1 MTPDRLE
8 KDLRGLTAPASTE
21 ARERTIAAARAEVAD
36 REGPERSARPAGRR
50 ALGAVLATVVL
61 AGALLTPPGRSAS
74 AWVGELVGI
83 GEVGGSPTLEDHGFE
98 ETSRGVVIANGR
110 APDGTRYEWV
120 VYDCEVDLREEGLAT
135 RFEGFG
141 MALEWPDAKGRE
153 GGGGCEEAEGAPVRD
168 HDLGGTHVQIVPSQF
183 KGVAEPDLSVSGT
196 TGTRV
201 HRVRVVYTD
210 TTGAEHDLDVDFE
223 RVPAE
228 LRERVGRNTPAG
240 TFVAFVP
247 GDWAAR
253 DDVEA
258 RLDLR
263 ALLGTGKLELG
274 DFARRE
280 RQQAREAMRACQVH
294 APDPWSQPLP
304 ENPDP
309 ETVERIMRPH
319 RECMDERM
327 PPSPVTMIAYD
338 EQGRE
343 LERREEPLVLPPRA
357 AIETLP
363 RGPRPWDK
371 RPTDSDESTD
381 QVVLAAGRAPE
392 GARYE
397 WFVER
402 TADEDGVVV
411 GVCTTVWWPRY
422 MQAGAHGACGPQ
434 VPPETAYGRRRPE
447 EVMARPYGFLD
458 AAEPATEHFML
469 SGYARSRVERV
480 RLVWDG
486 GRREAPVDLV
496 HVTGEKVERM
506 GASGPFGY
514 WVSFVPRT
522 ARHAEFEIVAYGEN
536 GDEIGR
542 YRYRSEVTN

>member
-1 MTPDRLE
+1 VVL
-8 KDLRGLTAPASTE
+8 
-21 ARERTIAAARAEVAD
+21 AA
-36 REGPERSARPAGRR
+36 
-50 ALGAVLATVVL
+50 AVLAVV
-61 AGALLTPPGRSAS
+61 LLTPPGRSAS

-83 GEVGGSPTLEDHGFE
+83 GEVGGSPTLDRHGFFE
-98 ETSRGVVIANGR
+98 STSNGVVIANGR

-120 VYDCEVDLREEGLAT
+120 VYDCEVDHRDMGMAEH
-135 RFEGFG
+135 FKGFG

-153 GGGGCEEAEGAPVRD
+153 GGGGCEEADGAPVRD
-168 HDLGGTHVQIVPSQF
+168 HDLGGTHVQIIPSQF

-210 TTGAEHDLDVDFE
+210 STGAEHDLDVDFE

-247 GDWAAR
+247 GEWAAR

-280 RQQAREAMRACQVH
+280 RRQALEAMRACQVH
-294 APDPWSQPLP
+294 LPDPWSLP

-309 ETVERIMRPH
+309 ETIERIMRPH
-319 RECMDERM
+319 EKCMDERT

-338 EQGRE
+338 EQGQE
-343 LERREEPLVLPPRA
+343 LDRWEEPIVLPPRA
-357 AIETLP
+357 AAETLP

-371 RPTDSDESTD
+371 RPTDSEKATD
-381 QVVLAAGRAPE
+381 HVVLAAGRAPE

-397 WFVER
+397 WFVEE
-402 TADEDGVVV
+402 TADEDGEVV
-411 GVCTTVWWPRY
+411 GVCTTLWWPRY
-422 MQAGAHGACGPQ
+422 QQAGAGGSCGPAM
-434 VPPETAYGRRRPE
+434 PPETAYGRRRPE
-447 EVMARPYGFLD
+447 EVMAKPYGFLD
-458 AAEPATEHFML
+458 AAVPATEHFML
-469 SGYARSRVERV
+469 SGYARPQVQRV
-480 RLVWDG
+480 RLVWAG
-486 GRREAPVDLV
+486 GSREAPVDLV
-496 HVTGEKVERM
+496 HLTREKAEKM
-506 GASGPFGY
+506 GATEEFGY
-514 WVSFVPRT
+514 WVSFVPHS
-522 ARHAEFEIVAYGEN
+522 ARHAEFEVVAYGRD

-542 YRYRSEVTN
+542 YEYRSDVTN